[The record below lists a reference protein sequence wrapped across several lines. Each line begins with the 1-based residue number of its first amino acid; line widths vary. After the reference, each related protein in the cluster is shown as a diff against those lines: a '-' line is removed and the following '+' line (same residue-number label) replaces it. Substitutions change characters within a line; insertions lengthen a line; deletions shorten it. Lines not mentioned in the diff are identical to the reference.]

1 MKSQGIKAQTPPP
14 EEYIQA
20 WRVRDALE
28 RCVLFARD
36 LAQLWKTSK
45 QQAHILGTGMV
56 CWIGHADLVAR

>member
-1 MKSQGIKAQTPPP
+1 MKSQGIKAQTPP

-36 LAQLWKTSK
+36 LAQLWTSK
-45 QQAHILGTGMV
+45 QQAQILGTGMV
-56 CWIGHADLVAR
+56 C